1 MIQQEMNQNQNDS
14 RNGKKQKWKPL
25 ALALICILCAIPTI
39 FFGSWYA
46 MEYLTHRHESPLSEE
61 IRQPLD
67 REFSK
72 FKRKISGQRY

>member
-1 MIQQEMNQNQNDS
+1 MMNTEEINQSQPN
-14 RNGKKQKWKPL
+14 KKKEKWKPL
-25 ALALICILCAIPTI
+25 ALALICILCGIPTI
-39 FFGSWYA
+39 FFGGWYA
-46 MEYLTHRHESPLSEE
+46 MEYLTHRHESPFAEE